1 MKRFT
6 GSVVGML
13 VLNAAFSS
21 ALAADWY
28 AKDNLQPGHDPSMIR
43 LDDGYALMSTNNHLQ
58 LWTSEDAYTWKDNGR
73 TMQAVPS
80 WLTQYAPGMED
91 VWAPDI
97 YKFDD
102 EYRVYYCGSEFDK
115 RNSAIGYTASKS
127 MIPGTAGLTRVMCST
142 PRKVLISITQSMPI
156 LSRLARVS
164 TGWLSVLL
172 AWAFS

>member
-91 VWAPDI
+91 VWLRI
-97 YKFDD
+97 FTSLMTNT
-102 EYRVYYCGSEFDK
+102 VF
-115 RNSAIGYTASKS
+115 ITAV
-127 MIPGTAGLTRVMCST
+127 LN
-142 PRKVLISITQSMPI
+142 LISATPP
-156 LSRLARVS
+156 
-164 TGWLSVLL
+164 SVIPLP
-172 AWAFS
+172 SP